1 MKNKYKDIMGEN
13 MKKLKLLLIMALGCI
28 GLVGCSS
35 SKLSEV
41 FNEEKLK
48 TTSQEIIQ
56 MLYNEEYDKIEEQMS
71 QELKDAGA
79 TQQIKDAWS
88 TVSGKLGAFDSYEK
102 EAVVGKENNA
112 TVVTISKFENGKIQF
127 TISYNEDMKLIG
139 FYIK

>member
-1 MKNKYKDIMGEN
+1 

-56 MLYNEEYDKIEEQMS
+56 MLCSEEYDKIEAQMS

-102 EAVVGKENNA
+102 EAVVGKDNNA